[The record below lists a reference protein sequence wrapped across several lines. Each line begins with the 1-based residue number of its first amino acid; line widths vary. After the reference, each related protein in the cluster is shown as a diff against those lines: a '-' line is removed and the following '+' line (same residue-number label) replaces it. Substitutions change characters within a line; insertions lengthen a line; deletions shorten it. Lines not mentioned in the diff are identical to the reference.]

1 MKEEINYIA
10 FPLPMIRKFFIEPN
24 KAAADI
30 IDYGIYRAA
39 MGMSISAPEA
49 PYRQLT
55 YEFIRQ
61 GLKMPH
67 GDSYRVPCSISQKL
81 IKLREKDGYLDTLD
95 YGGFSPES
103 DFEQFDCEEDIN
115 LLMEIADSDEHFRKE
130 VDEWYRLCQVQ
141 DVVGVSFSVS
151 EHQQIKDTYQRIES
165 GFHGE
170 PQVPVSCK
178 TSILLERQ
186 DAIGTQ
192 RERAKLCLYLGIR
205 SLIGR
210 SEIAITNWDAIK
222 YRMLGAKNKVEF
234 NSVLKDK
241 KLFGIY
247 DKWCTRY
254 QCDKLMDEL
263 RSMRLVN
270 KISFR
275 RKIFVTCSLQDDNEF
290 MEAIY
295 KRINAASEAENR
307 RILKEREKA
316 NREKLRAML
325 ESKDATLEIQF
336 ADMVNN

>member
-186 DAIGTQ
+186 EEAGTEHQ
-192 RERAKLCLYLGIR
+192 RARLCLYLGIR

-210 SEIAITNWDAIK
+210 SDIAVTTCEAIK
-222 YRMLGAKNKVEF
+222 SRMFGAKNKIEL
-234 NSVLKDK
+234 SDKALIDKILDRMKDV
-241 KLFGIY
+241 FSSE
-247 DKWCTRY
+247 
-254 QCDKLMDEL
+254 EL
-263 RSMRLVN
+263 STIDGV
-270 KISFR
+270 KISF
-275 RKIFVTCSLQDDNEF
+275 E
-290 MEAIY
+290 
-295 KRINAASEAENR
+295 
-307 RILKEREKA
+307 KERKWVH
-316 NREKLRAML
+316 LRRSNTEPIIRIYA
-325 ESKDATLEIQF
+325 EAPAQADAEALAQQVIGI
-336 ADMVNN
+336 AKGIIDKG

>member
-1 MKEEINYIA
+1 MKEVIKYIA
-10 FPLPMIRKFFIEPN
+10 FPLLLIRYIFIDPIR
-24 KAAADI
+24 AFSDI

-151 EHQQIKDTYQRIES
+151 EHQQIKETYQRIES
-165 GFHGE
+165 GFRGE

-178 TSILLERQ
+178 TSILLDRQ
-186 DAIGTQ
+186 DAPGTEH
-192 RERAKLCLYLGIR
+192 ERAKLCLYLGIR

-210 SEIAITNWDAIK
+210 SDIAVTTCEAIK
-222 YRMLGAKNKVEF
+222 SRMFGAKNKVEL

-241 KLFGIY
+241 KLAGIY

-254 QCDKLMDEL
+254 QFDKLMYEL
-263 RSMRLVN
+263 RAIRLVN
-270 KISFR
+270 KISYGR
-275 RKIFVTCSLQDDNEF
+275 NTIVTCSLQDDNEF

-307 RILKEREKA
+307 RKLKEREKA

-325 ESKDATLEIQF
+325 ESKDTTLEIQF
-336 ADMVNN
+336 ADMVDN

>member
-39 MGMSISAPEA
+39 MGMSISAPES

-61 GLKMPH
+61 GLQMPQ
-67 GDSYRVPCSISQKL
+67 GELYRVPHSISHKL
-81 IKLREKDGYLDTLD
+81 IKLMKENGYLDTLD

-151 EHQQIKDTYQRIES
+151 EHQQIKETYHRIES